1 MKLCRPQC
9 NETVSCSVDDCA
21 VQKGSGTPGFQTALS
36 DFLSLHLN
44 VAISCI
50 YILNK
55 GLEDIEHLKNAKS
68 KTKIAKIKTVTI
80 KDDTGI
86 YRIHRKC

>member
-1 MKLCRPQC
+1 MELCRPQR

-21 VQKGSGTPGFQTALS
+21 VQKGSGTLGFRTALS

-55 GLEDIEHLKNAKS
+55 GLEDIEHLKSAMS
-68 KTKIAKIKTVTI
+68 KTKIARIKTITI
-80 KDDTGI
+80 KDDTSI
-86 YRIHRKC
+86 